1 MNEPVIE
8 TPAGRPAPAANPASR
23 MIGVITAPASTFE
36 EVAKRP
42 SWVAPLVI
50 YIVAFMVVF
59 TVFSMRADWVAI
71 LTEQI
76 EKSPFMS
83 MMNDTQREQAVR
95 GATAELAKMTPVQ
108 QTLNNLINY
117 PPGFMFFYH
126 VLALIYATLFV
137 MMGSLP
143 KLELGKAWVNL
154 LVCLLL
160 FVAQIAI
167 FAVSRFAFR
176 DAIESRLMLT
186 GLGAVA
192 VSVAWIW
199 LLGKRAAADGEFHR
213 VLAVCTT
220 STAVPVVG
228 MLAWLAVTLVTP
240 TPITTP
246 PEQLVKAHLGA
257 LVQTGVPAL
266 QKLLE
271 SFDVF
276 YLWWFIVMTIGFR
289 VITRLS
295 TGVAAAIT
303 FLPYGIVVLIKVA
316 WAAVFG

>member
-71 LTEQI
+71 TTEQV
-76 EKSPFMS
+76 EKFPLMS

-95 GATAELAKMTPVQ
+95 GQTADLMKMTHLQ
-108 QTLNNLINY
+108 QTLDKLVTF
-117 PPGFMFFYH
+117 PPGFMFFFH
-126 VLALIYATLFV
+126 MMALVYATLFV

-154 LVCLLL
+154 LACLALL
-160 FVAQIAI
+160 FVHIVI
-167 FAVSRFAFR
+167 FWVSRLAFAH
-176 DAIESRLMLT
+176 AIDSRIVLT
-186 GLGAVA
+186 GLGAVV

-199 LLGKRAAADGEFHR
+199 LLGKRAAADVEFHR
-213 VLAVCTT
+213 VLSVCTT

-228 MLAWLAVTLVTP
+228 LLAWLAVTYVTP
-240 TPITTP
+240 APITTP
-246 PEQLVKAHLGA
+246 PEQIVKAHLGA

-271 SFDVF
+271 SIDVF
-276 YLWWFIVMTIGFR
+276 SLWWLIVLTIGFR
-289 VITRLS
+289 VVTRLS
-295 TGVAAAIT
+295 TGVAASIT
-303 FLPYGIVVLIKVA
+303 FLPWGVWVLIKVA
-316 WAAVFG
+316 SAAVFG